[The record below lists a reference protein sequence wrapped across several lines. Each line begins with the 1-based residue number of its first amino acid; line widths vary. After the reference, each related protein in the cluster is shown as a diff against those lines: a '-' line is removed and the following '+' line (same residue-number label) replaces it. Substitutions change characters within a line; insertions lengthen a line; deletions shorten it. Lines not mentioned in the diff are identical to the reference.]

1 MSDIAAI
8 INVVNKFAL
17 AYSLEDADASIKTLL
32 SLFTADATF
41 VEELVGGKCSGKS
54 EIEAAL
60 KELAELKFVADTRH
74 LPSGHVVELVDA
86 DNATVSSH
94 TTVFWKCTPVMVVA
108 WTDVLVKSADGQ
120 WLFQQRAADAVQKNL
135 EMIGEMQLRGK
146 KQYAHKDE
154 S

>member
-1 MSDIAAI
+1 MSDVAAI
-8 INVVNKFAL
+8 INLVNKFAL
-17 AYSLEDADASIKTLL
+17 AYSLENAEQSIQTLL
-32 SLFTADATF
+32 SLFTDDATF
-41 VEELVGGKCSGKS
+41 VEELVGGKCAGKS

-60 KELAELKFVADTRH
+60 KDLAELKFVADTRH
-74 LPSGHVVELVDA
+74 LPSGHVVELLDA

-108 WTDVLVKSADGQ
+108 WTDVLVKRDSQ
-120 WLFQQRAADAVQKNL
+120 WLFQHRAADAVQKNL

-154 S
+154 A